1 MEVLNDIISKQKRGE
16 KQLAVL
22 LDPEKLSLQSLP
34 QTADAINEGD
44 IRLVLVG
51 GSGYQHNIDDFIVRL
66 RQLVAAKVVLFPGNL
81 MQFSKEADALLFL
94 SLMNSND
101 SDWLVGQHIRIAREI
116 KSSGIEVIPMGYI
129 LVDGGR
135 ESAVERVT
143 HALPLREE
151 NEIVAVAVAAELLG
165 KCLVYLEAGSGA
177 LQPVKESVIRSV
189 RESVAVPL
197 IVGGGIHS
205 VEEMNAAFRAGADI
219 VVIGNYFEQHP
230 EEIVRFGKSIRCQP

>member
-34 QTADAINEGD
+34 RTADAINEGD

-51 GSGYQHNIDDFIVRL
+51 GSGYQHNIDEFIVRL

>member
-34 QTADAINEGD
+34 RTADAINEGD

-51 GSGYQHNIDDFIVRL
+51 GSGYQHNIDEFIVRL
-66 RQLVAAKVVLFPGNL
+66 RQLVAAEVVLFPGNL